1 MKVRLSSVCTSIS
14 QGNKVAT
21 IAIIDETTILELVV
35 RWEQRGINQK
45 SNALSEFLFCLLNL
59 LLLLFFL
66 FLSLSFWLLE
76 LASSASDGLKE
87 MRDEGNTSVG

>member
-35 RWEQRGINQK
+35 RWQQREINPK
-45 SNALSEFLFCLLNL
+45 SNALSEFLF
-59 LLLLFFL
+59 
-66 FLSLSFWLLE
+66 
-76 LASSASDGLKE
+76 AY
-87 MRDEGNTSVG
+87 